1 LTIDSRKIKYAV
13 YGLVFIF
20 LSIVLLVSCLSPA
33 NNAEA
38 IYKYDKYLKETP
50 DIRVLLLDNVKETE
64 IEINRPYRITNFNSN
79 ESLASRT
86 RLNRSVLYFKSGEFR
101 TRPLTT
107 DLSNKHT
114 TTFVKTNGN
123 VSVVTNNGFVT
134 LNKLKYRGKLILVPR
149 SNNRFSVLEE
159 IGIEE
164 YLPGVIEGEM
174 PIKWKDDALQAQVI
188 AARSFAIYQMKTKGN
203 ALYHINKLDLAY
215 KGSYMNQLKAKEI
228 VNKSRGTVMVY
239 NWELF
244 PGYFHS
250 ACGGH
255 TEDINHVFKLK
266 SIPPLSGVECGHC
279 NNSKYF
285 NWKTKLG
292 KNDIENKLSTTKNK
306 LNRIRSLVT
315 EEIGPGGHC
324 STIKIED
331 SGGTIRINANN
342 FRILIGPNNLRSTSF
357 RVKDEGRSF
366 VFEGSGWGHGVG
378 LCQYGTQD
386 MAKSGFK
393 WFDILK
399 HYYPEID
406 FVKIY

>member
-1 LTIDSRKIKYAV
+1 MTIDNKKIKYAV
-13 YGLVFIF
+13 YGLVFIC
-20 LSIVLLVSCLSPA
+20 LSIGLLVSCLSPI
-33 NNAEA
+33 NNAAA
-38 IYKYDKYLKETP
+38 IYKYDKYLKKTP
-50 DIRVLLLDNVKETE
+50 DIRILLQNNIKETE
-64 IEINRPYRITNFNSN
+64 IEINRPYRITSYNSN
-79 ESLASRT
+79 KTLASST
-86 RLNRSVLYFKSGEFR
+86 KLNRSVLYFKSGEFR
-101 TRPLTT
+101 TRPLST
-107 DLSNKHT
+107 DSSNKHS
-114 TTFVKTNGN
+114 TTFVKVNGN
-123 VSVVTNNGFVT
+123 VSVVTNNGFVE

-149 SNNRFSVLEE
+149 DNNRFSVLEE

-174 PIKWKDDALQAQVI
+174 PLKWQDDAIQAQVI
-188 AARSFAIYQMKTKGN
+188 AARSFAIYQMKTKEN

-215 KGSYMNQLKAKEI
+215 KGSYMNQLKTKKI
-228 VNKSRGTVMVY
+228 VDKSRGTVMVY

-266 SIPPLSGVECGHC
+266 SIPPLSGVDCGHC
-279 NNSKYF
+279 NKSKYF

-292 KNDIENKLSTTKNK
+292 KDEIEKKLDTSQNKVKRVRNL
-306 LNRIRSLVT
+306 IT
-315 EEIGPGGHC
+315 EGIGLGGHC
-324 STIKIED
+324 STIKIEH
-331 SGGTIRINANN
+331 SGGTKRINANN
-342 FRILIGPNNLRSTSF
+342 FRILIGPNKLRSTSF
-357 RVKDEGRSF
+357 RVKGEGRSF

-399 HYYPEID
+399 HYYPKID
-406 FVKIY
+406 LVKIY

>member
-1 LTIDSRKIKYAV
+1 MTIDSRKIKYAV

-20 LSIVLLVSCLSPA
+20 LSIVLLVSCLSPV

-38 IYKYDKYLKETP
+38 IYKYDKYLNKTP
-50 DIRVLLLDNVKETE
+50 DIRVLLLDNIKETE
-64 IEINRPYRITNFNSN
+64 IEINRPYRITNFNGN
-79 ESLASRT
+79 ETLASKT
-86 RLNRSVLYFKSGEFR
+86 KLNKSVLSFKSGEFR
-101 TRPLTT
+101 IRPFTT
-107 DLSNKHT
+107 DLSNKHAS
-114 TTFVKTNGN
+114 TFVKTNQN

-134 LNKLKYRGKLILVPR
+134 LNKLKYRGRIILVPR

-174 PIKWKDDALQAQVI
+174 PIKWKEDALQAQVI
-188 AARSFAIYQMKTKGN
+188 AARSFVIYQIKTKGN

-215 KGSYMNQLKAKEI
+215 KGSYMNQLKSKEI
-228 VNKSRGTVMVY
+228 VDKSRGTVMVY

-266 SIPPLSGVECGHC
+266 SIPPLSGVVCGHC
-279 NNSKYF
+279 NKSKYF

-292 KNDIENKLSTTKNK
+292 KNEIEKKLSTTKTK
-306 LNRIRSLVT
+306 LNRIRNLVT

-331 SGGTIRINANN
+331 TGGTKRFNAND
-342 FRILIGPNNLRSTSF
+342 FRLLIGPNNLRSTSF

-366 VFEGSGWGHGVG
+366 IFEGSGWGHGVG
-378 LCQYGTQD
+378 LCQHGTQD

-399 HYYPEID
+399 HYYPKID
-406 FVKIY
+406 LVKIY